1 MCARRY
7 SIEPWIGA
15 SRSSNERCQV
25 TGVGCQEL
33 TIGEVKMNKI
43 TSYRDLLVWQ
53 RAMELVAECYRL
65 TQRFPR
71 NEEFGLKAQMR
82 RAAVSIPSNIAE
94 GHTRR
99 HSKEFIQF
107 LCVRI
112 PCEVGDASRTG
123 HKVQIYFTRA
133 GKPALQF
140 VQRGWEDASWTQEC
154 SRPLSQSLINLWSL
168 IPDP

>member
-1 MCARRY
+1 M
-7 SIEPWIGA
+7 
-15 SRSSNERCQV
+15 
-25 TGVGCQEL
+25 
-33 TIGEVKMNKI
+33 KM
-43 TSYRDLLVWQ
+43 TDYRGLKVWQ
-53 RAMELVAECYRL
+53 QAMLLAEMIYKN
-65 TQRFPR
+65 TEDFPR
-71 NEEFGLKAQMR
+71 GEEFGLKAQMR
-82 RAAVSIPSNIAE
+82 RAAVSIPSNIAK